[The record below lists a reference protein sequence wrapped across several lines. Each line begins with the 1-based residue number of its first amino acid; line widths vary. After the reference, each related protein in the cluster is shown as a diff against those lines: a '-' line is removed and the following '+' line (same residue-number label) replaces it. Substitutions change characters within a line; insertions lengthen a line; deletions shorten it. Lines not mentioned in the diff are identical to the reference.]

1 MLFKRLCFFAVFF
14 YINHIDLRADPTAN
28 SVTINKSE
36 TLFFQGEYEQSE
48 MIVNSMLID
57 LENFS
62 EEEKVKLF
70 VLKSRLAFA
79 FGRDQLIEKW
89 LMKVYEVNRTWKP
102 NPAIDSP
109 KSIEI
114 WLKILDEATVQ
125 KSADNPQEN
134 NESVDG
140 VKKPNV
146 ANSENSNVADGFTI
160 QSLDQKLKSK
170 THFLFSLM
178 PVGVGHFHNEK
189 YEDGVYYASLHV
201 LFLFLSSNR
210 VGTDEII
217 DSRYKMDNLILRSTG
232 ILGIWGYE
240 LEHLMPELYKND
252 YDKAQVT
259 DYFLSFFPFGVG
271 QKRNNQVLKAYVI
284 GAGQMAGLAMFIHSE
299 VESQR
304 NLGRMIM
311 LTTYAFGVYDAWYHH
326 KWGRFQRPE
335 NENRNASSIDYQ
347 PLFTYLPE
355 SQSMGLGL
363 QLQYN
368 FN

>member
-1 MLFKRLCFFAVFF
+1 MRFKFFCFFAA
-14 YINHIDLRADPTAN
+14 ILNLNLSILRAGPSEN

-36 TLFFQGEYEQSE
+36 SLFFQGEYEHSE

-57 LENFS
+57 LATFS
-62 EEEKVKLF
+62 DEEKVKLF

-89 LMKVYEVNRTWKP
+89 LMKVYEINRSWKP

-114 WLKILDEATVQ
+114 WLKIIDEAAVQ
-125 KSADNPQEN
+125 KSPENQLENKESNIGISTPVGGKAENPDETD
-134 NESVDG
+134 EL
-140 VKKPNV
+140 
-146 ANSENSNVADGFTI
+146 TI
-160 QSLDQKLKSK
+160 RSLDQKLKSK

-189 YEDGVYYASLHV
+189 YEDGIYYASLHV

-210 VGTDEII
+210 VGTDDII

-252 YDKAQVT
+252 YDKAQVV

-271 QKRNNQVLKAYVI
+271 QRRNNQVLKAYII

-326 KWGRFQRPE
+326 KWGRFERQA
-335 NENRNASSIDYQ
+335 NEGQNASTVDYQ

-355 SQSMGLGL
+355 SQSIGLGL